1 MSTILIVDD
10 EPSARETL
18 VAMLEGEEYQLELAT
33 TGTQAL
39 QMLDK
44 IQPDLILLDVM
55 MPGMD
60 GFDVCRRIRSN
71 PKLAEVPIILL
82 TALDDRAS
90 LLTGIE
96 SGADDF
102 LSKPADRHELR
113 ARVRTITRLNRY
125 HNLVQ
130 QRENLSEMAERLIA
144 AQEEERQRIS
154 RELHDD
160 MGQAL
165 TTHLLSLRDL
175 QNNIP
180 DSKDSLI
187 NRLQSLYDQSFELSV
202 KVRTLAHNL
211 RPPVLDTLGLKA
223 AMETH
228 CTEFSHRTNLPINLE
243 IDAVIPVLPDIFTIT
258 LYRVLQEALTNII
271 KHAQAAEVWVDLTVE
286 DKTINLTVQ
295 DNGHGFDVANTQSN
309 GIGLAGL
316 RERVTL
322 AGGKFN
328 ISSSPVRGT
337 ILLAQFPL
345 PEEAK
350 TTAEKEPA

>member
-1 MSTILIVDD
+1 
-10 EPSARETL
+10 
-18 VAMLEGEEYQLELAT
+18 
-33 TGTQAL
+33 
-39 QMLDK
+39 
-44 IQPDLILLDVM
+44 
-55 MPGMD
+55 
-60 GFDVCRRIRSN
+60 
-71 PKLAEVPIILL
+71 
-82 TALDDRAS
+82 
-90 LLTGIE
+90 
-96 SGADDF
+96 
-102 LSKPADRHELR
+102 
-113 ARVRTITRLNRY
+113 
-125 HNLVQ
+125 
-130 QRENLSEMAERLIA
+130 
-144 AQEEERQRIS
+144 
-154 RELHDD
+154 
-160 MGQAL
+160 
-165 TTHLLSLRDL
+165 
-175 QNNIP
+175 
-180 DSKDSLI
+180 
-187 NRLQSLYDQSFELSV
+187 
-202 KVRTLAHNL
+202 
-211 RPPVLDTLGLKA
+211 
-223 AMETH
+223 METH